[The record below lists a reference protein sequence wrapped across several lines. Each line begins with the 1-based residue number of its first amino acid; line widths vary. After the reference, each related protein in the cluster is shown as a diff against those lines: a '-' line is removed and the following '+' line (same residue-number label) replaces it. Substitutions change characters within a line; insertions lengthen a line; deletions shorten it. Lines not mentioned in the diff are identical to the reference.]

1 MKHAGLLAAAAIV
14 LLANAF
20 ALIHAAV
27 NRSGQPEAEITLTER
42 ELNYFPSADDS
53 GVTLNLRW
61 VDLSPSYYSSALN
74 PKDLEARTLL
84 NQAKLEALGFDCRVA
99 PSDPKAATFYSRPNA
114 RNGFVALEYDGAA
127 WQSWIEWR
135 ERIEHVPVGQKRA
148 IDYERVSGTRL
159 AVIDAGPDAAAL
171 RAHYPERNRVLIL
184 PAVIRMALTPSAPA
198 SPPDRLRGYIQEIPS
213 EIHVPRPF
221 SDRLREL
228 SEGGPRAYRVRLR
241 YGRLLEP
248 WVTGI
253 E

>member
-1 MKHAGLLAAAAIV
+1 MISTISWRMLNSCA
-14 LLANAF
+14 ANACCK
-20 ALIHAAV
+20 
-27 NRSGQPEAEITLTER
+27 SGSV
-42 ELNYFPSADDS
+42 F
-53 GVTLNLRW
+53 G
-61 VDLSPSYYSSALN
+61 
-74 PKDLEARTLL
+74 
-84 NQAKLEALGFDCRVA
+84 
-99 PSDPKAATFYSRPNA
+99 PNA
-114 RNGFVALEYDGAA
+114 RTGFVALEYDGAA

-148 IDYERVSGTRL
+148 IVYERVSGTRL

-184 PAVIRMALTPSAPA
+184 PAVIRMALTQSAPA

-228 SEGGPRAYRVRLR
+228 SQGGPRAYRVRLR